1 MRLLLVEDETDLA
14 DWLKRAL
21 SQSGFVL
28 DHAADARAARV
39 LTSTN
44 SYDAVVL
51 DLGLPDTHGL
61 IWLRDLRAEGN
72 STPVLILT
80 AQGALEDRVRGL
92 GIGADDYVTK
102 PFALAEL
109 EARLTALGRRARTT
123 RDAVVEFGALTF
135 DSDTRTFTLDG
146 SMLNLTPRERA
157 ALSALM
163 LRRGQPLLK
172 SALAQ
177 KVFDLESDAGPDAIE
192 VVVHRL
198 RKKLVGAGV
207 RISTVRGL
215 GYMLERD
222 VQRRKA

>member
-1 MRLLLVEDETDLA
+1 
-14 DWLKRAL
+14 
-21 SQSGFVL
+21 
-28 DHAADARAARV
+28 
-39 LTSTN
+39 
-44 SYDAVVL
+44 
-51 DLGLPDTHGL
+51 
-61 IWLRDLRAEGN
+61 
-72 STPVLILT
+72 
-80 AQGALEDRVRGL
+80 
-92 GIGADDYVTK
+92 
-102 PFALAEL
+102 

-207 RISTVRGL
+207 RISTVR
-215 GYMLERD
+215 
-222 VQRRKA
+222 